1 MVHIHGFFILK
12 LFTNIV
18 ICNAPGVTH
27 YAMLINS
34 MPKSRQEK
42 QELIKG
48 LEEKYD
54 NSKSIVFIRF
64 DALTVKENE
73 ALRQELKEKG
83 GEYLVAKKTLLDIA
97 FKDKDISG
105 FEGAGNLEGRI
116 ATVFGYEDEV
126 VPAKVVDKFKGATAG
141 TIEFAGGVLD
151 NKFLSVAEV
160 ESLAKVPD
168 KQELYAKMVGSLN
181 APISGF
187 ANVLAGNLR
196 NLVYVLKAVEEKR
209 A

>member
-1 MVHIHGFFILK
+1 
-12 LFTNIV
+12 
-18 ICNAPGVTH
+18 
-27 YAMLINS
+27 MLINS

-151 NKFLSVAEV
+151 NKFLSGAEV